1 MNSRSA
7 TSNTRTARTWARAV
21 AAVGATGVVAVGLVA
36 CSNGEEPTDVP
47 GTTPSV
53 ITGDQAPPG
62 EVTVPGGSSEKVGAV
77 AKLVDAKNNEV
88 GTAIFTP
95 EGAAV
100 KVTVEVTKG
109 VAAGFHGLHLH
120 SNGVC
125 DPSTTEPFSSAGGH
139 LQVDGHTGHPSSGD
153 LVSLNVLKNGTGT
166 TITTTDAVTLSQIV
180 GKSIVIHE
188 KPDNFGNIPTRYA
201 PSPDQTTMKTGDA
214 GPRLACGVITAKE

>member
-1 MNSRSA
+1 MKNRTA
-7 TSNTRTARTWARAV
+7 TSNTRNARTWARV
-21 AAVGATGVVAVGLVA
+21 ATAVGATGVVALGLAA

-62 EVTVPGGSSEKVGAV
+62 DVKSSDGESEKAGAV
-77 AKLVDAKNNEV
+77 AKIVDTKNNVV
-88 GTAIFTP
+88 GTALFAP
-95 EGAAV
+95 EGGGV
-100 KVTVEVTKG
+100 KVTIEVTKG

-125 DPSTTEPFSSAGGH
+125 DPSTSEPFSSAGGH
-139 LQVDGHTGHPSSGD
+139 LQVAGHTGHPSSGD

-166 TITTTDAVTLSQIV
+166 TVTTTDAVTLSQIV

-188 KPDNFGNIPTRYA
+188 KPDNFANIPSRYA
-201 PSPDQTTMKTGDA
+201 PSADQTTMNTGDA
-214 GPRLACGVITAKE
+214 GPRLACGVIAAKE